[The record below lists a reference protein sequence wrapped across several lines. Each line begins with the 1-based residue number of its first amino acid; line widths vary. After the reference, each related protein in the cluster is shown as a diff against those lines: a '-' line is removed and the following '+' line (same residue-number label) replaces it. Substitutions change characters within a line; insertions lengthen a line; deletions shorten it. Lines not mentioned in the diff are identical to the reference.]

1 MCVLRSAILNWFVT
15 GLFAAVAVLG
25 QALHGLPGCNHR
37 VCDSHCAED
46 CGGEQAEYACAV
58 QPGHESSACDHAAA
72 DCSIC
77 KFFSQAKALG
87 QFGPSADCATL
98 VADVPARATIF
109 APLAPHRPFDARGPP
124 TA

>member
-1 MCVLRSAILNWFVT
+1 MRVLRSAILNWFVT

-25 QALHGLPGCNHR
+25 QALHGLPGCNHG
-37 VCDSHCAED
+37 VCDSHCDED
-46 CGGEQAEYACAV
+46 CGCEHSEHACAV
-58 QPGHESSACDHAAA
+58 RPGHESSPCNHAAA

-98 VADVPARATIF
+98 VADVPSWATIF
-109 APLAPHRPFDARGPP
+109 ASLVPLRPFDARGPP
-124 TA
+124 AA